1 MASGYLAVARFRRP
15 HGLRGEAHV
24 WVLTDD
30 PDDVFVVGRS
40 LTPIDETGQQIGE
53 PLVIERERT
62 FHRDWLLKFSG
73 IGDRTTLD
81 EWEQI
86 LLGVPQDDLAPPGEG
101 EMYVHEIP
109 GAKVAVAGEVIGHAE
124 GLIDVPGGALL
135 SIDVNGKE
143 VLVPFCKPFVVAMR
157 RAERC
162 IDLDPP
168 PGLLDL

>member
-1 MASGYLAVARFRRP
+1 M
-15 HGLRGEAHV
+15 

-62 FHRDWLLKFSG
+62 YHRDWLLKFSG

-86 LLGVPQDDLAPPGEG
+86 LLGVPQDDLVPPGEG

-109 GAKVAVAGEVIGHAE
+109 GAKVAVAGEVIGYAE

-135 SIDVNGKE
+135 SIDVIKQREKDHG
-143 VLVPFCKPFVVAMR
+143 R
-157 RAERC
+157 S
-162 IDLDPP
+162 
-168 PGLLDL
+168 G